1 MTSQEKAVNQTGFS
15 RAISTEDK
23 GEWTDRK
30 PLGFSEGFE
39 VPEAEAGEHIPS
51 SWIANGSAGP
61 GQRTEIG
68 VIDGFGG
75 EF

>member
-1 MTSQEKAVNQTGFS
+1 MNQTGFS
-15 RAISTEDK
+15 RTISTEDK

-39 VPEAEAGEHIPS
+39 IPEAEAGEHGSS
-51 SWIANGSAGP
+51 SWIANGSAAL
-61 GQRTEIG
+61 GQRNEIG
-68 VIDGFGG
+68 MIDGLGG